1 MNQEIL
7 FAKTLEEVRKLA
19 KDQGNRIEKEQV
31 ENAFAALSLS
41 EEQLS
46 MVFDYLK
53 KHKIGIGE
61 PVNPDD
67 YLSEEEVNYLEEYQK
82 ELSLLEQVSAG
93 EKQAITLAAMAGERQ
108 AQQRLISLYLP
119 LVVEISKLYSGQG
132 VFLEDLIGEGNV
144 ALAAGVTM
152 LGCLEKAEEADGMLG
167 KMVMDAMEESIAQ
180 NLSETDKDKK
190 LLEQVNEVAKQA
202 KELAEELHRKVTV
215 SELAEETGMTG
226 DSIRDA
232 MRFSGFSIE
241 ELED

>member
-19 KDQGNRIEKEQV
+19 KDQGNQIEKEQV

-144 ALAAGVTM
+144 ALATGVTM

-180 NLSETDKDKK
+180 NLSESDKDKK

-226 DSIRDA
+226 ESIRDA